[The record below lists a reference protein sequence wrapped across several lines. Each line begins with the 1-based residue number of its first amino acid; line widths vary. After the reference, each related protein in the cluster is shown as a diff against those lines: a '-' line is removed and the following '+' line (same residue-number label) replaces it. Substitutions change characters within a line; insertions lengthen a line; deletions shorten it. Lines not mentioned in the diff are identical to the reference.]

1 MASLRAVR
9 TLGGPYRR
17 ANLERPAGEVFRHTS
32 TPERR
37 LALRVGARDGLCPFR
52 VADQLGQILARTR
65 GRNVLKSSASVDSDL
80 DQLDADCRD
89 LHQINRITVLA
100 MAVASGMSVANVY
113 YCQPLLGQMG
123 QSFGVGHAAG
133 YIPAFTLIGLIL
145 GMVLLVPLGD
155 MFERRRLIVASCA
168 FAAVAA
174 AAEALA
180 PNFACLAIASLVLGT
195 ASIVQHLILPFA
207 A

>member
-1 MASLRAVR
+1 MEILRAVR

-17 ANLERPAGEVFRHTS
+17 ANLERPAGEIFRHTS

-37 LALRVGARDGLCPFR
+37 LALRVGARDVLCPFR

-100 MAVASGMSVANVY
+100 MALASGMSVANVY
-113 YCQPLLGQMG
+113 YCQPV
-123 QSFGVGHAAG
+123 SAAIERPFGVGHAAG
-133 YIPAFTLIGLIL
+133 YLPAFTLIGLIL

-155 MFERRRLIVASCA
+155 MFERRSLIVAACA

-174 AAEALA
+174 AGVALA
-180 PNFACLAIASLVLGT
+180 PNFTC
-195 ASIVQHLILPFA
+195 
-207 A
+207 

>member
-1 MASLRAVR
+1 MPFSRGGSTRA
-9 TLGGPYRR
+9 
-17 ANLERPAGEVFRHTS
+17 
-32 TPERR
+32 
-37 LALRVGARDGLCPFR
+37 D
-52 VADQLGQILARTR
+52 LARTR
-65 GRNVLKSSASVDSDL
+65 GRNVLKRSASVDSDL

-168 FAAVAA
+168 FAAVSAA
-174 AAEALA
+174 AVALA
-180 PNFACLAIASLVLGT
+180 PNFACLALASLVLGT
-195 ASIVQHLILPFA
+195 ASIVQHLILPFVA
-207 A
+207 QVAPSQKRGQIVGIVFCGMILGTLLART